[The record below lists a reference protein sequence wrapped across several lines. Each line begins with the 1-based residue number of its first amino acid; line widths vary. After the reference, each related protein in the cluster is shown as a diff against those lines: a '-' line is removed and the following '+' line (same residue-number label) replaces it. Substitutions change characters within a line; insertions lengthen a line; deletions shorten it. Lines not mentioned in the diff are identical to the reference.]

1 MKFLSLTLYSVT
13 LALKLNQH
21 YSLDDLS
28 FLWTTFPF
36 TGSYSIS
43 TRYTQSL
50 VYGSIR
56 GWLVYGSVREQEGD
70 GVINSPRGRVVIN
83 ICDETCLNSF
93 AATTSE
99 KGKCCRICCAQ
110 LDWQCVFQHWHLQVS
125 PLSVLKLI
133 FKNYTC
139 IYLYTSG
146 AAFPRI
152 KNLVESREVLLNSS
166 VSINCSIEE
175 GQLLHWLHNN
185 VPNITATTPGYTMTG
200 TLLTV
205 TSFSLENSGEYR
217 CAAYSQSSEGG
228 ETMVALSHIT
238 ELSTFSKTP
247 QFAAFSYTN

>member
-1 MKFLSLTLYSVT
+1 MT

-56 GWLVYGSVREQEGD
+56 SWLVYGSIREWGGRGYKFPEGAGSYKYLRRD
-70 GVINSPRGRVVIN
+70 LSQF
-83 ICDETCLNSF
+83 ICSNHKR
-93 AATTSE
+93 
-99 KGKCCRICCAQ
+99 KGKM
-110 LDWQCVFQHWHLQVS
+110 LQNMLCLVGLAVCLLALAS
-125 PLSVLKLI
+125 TGKSSFCSKAHFFLI
-133 FKNYTC
+133 
-139 IYLYTSG
+139 IRVYTSG

-175 GQLLHWLHNN
+175 GRLLHWLHNN

-200 TLLTV
+200 TLLTL

-247 QFAAFSYTN
+247 QLAAFSYTN